1 MQLQTQVKDSHLNQ
15 LGEVEKRF
23 RTISR
28 QSAVVRQ
35 VHEKLE
41 QNGRPDA
48 RQQQCITHKQPEPH
62 TKPFAILLMLDS
74 SF

>member
-28 QSAVVRQ
+28 QFAVVRQ

-41 QNGRPDA
+41 QNGRSDA
-48 RQQQCITHKQPEPH
+48 REKQSITLKCSLNVTPPLQQFYCI
-62 TKPFAILLMLDS
+62 
-74 SF
+74 